1 MRKFLITLI
10 VVFVLLIGAEV
21 SLRIFFGLGN
31 PPLMLGDDEI
41 GYLFKGNQDLKR
53 FGNRIKY
60 NSYHQRSEE
69 LADNPDYRIL
79 MIGDSVTNGGVL
91 TDHKDIVTEVL
102 EENLNL
108 KYGVEGEV
116 LNASAGSWG
125 IENEYAYIK
134 RFGTFDSEIVIL
146 QLNTG
151 DFLQYKSTKEVVGS
165 HAMPDKKPSS
175 ALTELFYRYILHRYI
190 LSNSSGSR
198 DNNDM
203 YKQFEKNLEAL
214 LGIIKQVKES
224 NEQLIVV
231 LTPLK
236 NELDKKKSIS
246 VREMTKSL
254 LDENEIIYID
264 LLDDGLEL
272 QKSHF
277 RDSIHFNRDGNQY
290 MAYVLLELIV
300 NKGLLPCCNKK

>member
-1 MRKFLITLI
+1 LRKFLITLI
-10 VVFVLLIGAEV
+10 VIFILLIGAEV

-31 PPLMLGDDEI
+31 PPLMVSDDEI

-91 TDHKDIVTEVL
+91 TDQKDIVTEVL

-116 LNASAGSWG
+116 LNASADSWG

-146 QLNTG
+146 QINSG
-151 DFLQYKSTKEVVGS
+151 DFYQPKSTKEVVGA
-165 HAMPDKKPSS
+165 HRAMPDKKPSS
-175 ALTELFYRYILHRYI
+175 ALTELFDRYILHKYI
-190 LSNSSGSR
+190 LSNSSDSR
-198 DNNDM
+198 DDNNM
-203 YKQFEKNLEAL
+203 RKQFKKNLEAL
-214 LGIIKQVKES
+214 LGVIKQVKES
-224 NEQLIVV
+224 NGQLIVSFKTSCAI
-231 LTPLK
+231 LFY
-236 NELDKKKSIS
+236 
-246 VREMTKSL
+246 R
-254 LDENEIIYID
+254 
-264 LLDDGLEL
+264 
-272 QKSHF
+272 
-277 RDSIHFNRDGNQY
+277 
-290 MAYVLLELIV
+290 
-300 NKGLLPCCNKK
+300 